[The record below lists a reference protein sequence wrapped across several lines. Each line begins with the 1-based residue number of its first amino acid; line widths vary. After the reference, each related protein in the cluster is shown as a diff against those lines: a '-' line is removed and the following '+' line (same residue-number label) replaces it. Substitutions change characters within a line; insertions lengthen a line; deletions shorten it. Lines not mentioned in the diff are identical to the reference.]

1 MRMNESEE
9 FAGQREYMVR
19 EQIERRGVRDPLVL
33 AAMRAVPRHLFVPP
47 EQRHWAYS
55 DGALRIDMEQ
65 TISQPYIVALMT
77 ELMELQGDEVVLE
90 VGTGSGYQAAVLAQ
104 IASQVYSIERHAP
117 LAQGAQQV
125 LASLGITNVQI
136 HIGDGTMG
144 LPEFAPFQ
152 AIMVTAAAPKTP
164 QSLLDQLV
172 DGGRLVI
179 PVGGKYSQR
188 LEVWRRKGARFDHK
202 TITAVAFVPLV
213 GDEGWQEN
221 DWKKFR
227 LW

>member
-1 MRMNESEE
+1 MAMNQAEE
-9 FAGQREYMVR
+9 FLGQREYMVR

-33 AAMRAVPRHLFVPP
+33 EAMRAVPRHLFVPP
-47 EQRHWAYS
+47 DQRHWAYS

-90 VGTGSGYQAAVLAQ
+90 VGTGSGYQAAVLAK
-104 IASQVYSIERHAP
+104 IAAQVHSIERHAP
-117 LAQGAQQV
+117 LAQAAQQV
-125 LASLGITNVQI
+125 LTSVGIRNVQV
-136 HIGDGTMG
+136 HIGDGTLG
-144 LPEFAPFQ
+144 LPEFAPYQ
-152 AIMVTAAAPKTP
+152 AIMVTAAAPKAP
-164 QSLLDQLV
+164 QSLLGQLV

-179 PVGGKYSQR
+179 PVGGKYSQT
-188 LEVWRRKGARFDHK
+188 LEVWRRKGTKFKHK